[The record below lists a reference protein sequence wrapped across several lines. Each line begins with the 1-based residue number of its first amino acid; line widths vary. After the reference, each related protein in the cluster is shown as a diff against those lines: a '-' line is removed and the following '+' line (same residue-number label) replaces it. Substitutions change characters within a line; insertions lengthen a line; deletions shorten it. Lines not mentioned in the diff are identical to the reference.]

1 MPSKHREEGVCKVKW
16 FCLQSLYL
24 SAHNFCRL
32 FITKQ
37 FWPSHSSLSHQK
49 GFKAHMLLQHLH
61 CHLRR
66 GTQSSL
72 QPLQHYPQHT
82 HTLLQLPPP
91 LRCTDTNGQNYQV
104 YTKQEKSV
112 HLIFT
117 IKAVEAQFK
126 RTLYNPIAL
135 EIYLLSIS
143 LPQVSPLATPPP
155 LLEAVSTHRAVPQ
168 PKARTCRSSMP
179 AAWAAAPP
187 GAAGCG
193 SWQTQS
199 PSCRA
204 CPCSVGRGERR
215 SAHPSWAP
223 STAVEPT
230 SPQPTAKGCSSSPG
244 RCAADWV
251 PAHVLSSLPIRPPRD
266 GAGVTVNTPGTS
278 RQPRHGWAACLEH
291 SWRTR
296 HKASVQHSARLDNSK
311 ELFQACTQA
320 EACLI
325 IAESQPCEKVTPT
338 GSAGG
343 RSRCICSSKS

>member
-126 RTLYNPIAL
+126 RTLYNPIASGNL
-135 EIYLLSIS
+135 PPFHLPATGLS
-143 LPQVSPLATPPP
+143 LYHHLPPP
-155 LLEAVSTHRAVPQ
+155 LLEAHTEPCPSPKPVP
-168 PKARTCRSSMP
+168 A
-179 AAWAAAPP
+179 
-187 GAAGCG
+187 GAA
-193 SWQTQS
+193 
-199 PSCRA
+199 CRLHGLQHHLGPRDA
-204 CPCSVGRGERR
+204 GPGKPRAPLANLVHVRWEGERR

-338 GSAGG
+338 GSAEG

>member
-1 MPSKHREEGVCKVKW
+1 MDKTIRFIQNRKNQYIWFSQSRQLKH
-16 FCLQSLYL
+16 SLKE
-24 SAHNFCRL
+24 HFTTRL
-32 FITKQ
+32 L
-37 FWPSHSSLSHQK
+37 W
-49 GFKAHMLLQHLH
+49 
-61 CHLRR
+61 
-66 GTQSSL
+66 
-72 QPLQHYPQHT
+72 
-82 HTLLQLPPP
+82 
-91 LRCTDTNGQNYQV
+91 
-104 YTKQEKSV
+104 
-112 HLIFT
+112 
-117 IKAVEAQFK
+117 
-126 RTLYNPIAL
+126 

-230 SPQPTAKGCSSSPG
+230 SSQPTAKGCSSSPG